1 MYRLEPSF
9 KSFQALTLDKVAP
22 RRLPIYQ
29 KEIGKVNINSLLRII
44 SPSVEASH
52 YLYNFRFA
60 MLNTH
65 SKMIGIPVVKKKK
78 KKTTR
83 TKTKGKQWTI
93 ET

>member
-1 MYRLEPSF
+1 MSALYRLEPSF
-9 KSFQALTLDKVAP
+9 KSFQALTLDKDAP

-60 MLNTH
+60 MLNIH
-65 SKMIGIPVVKKKK
+65 SKMIGILVV
-78 KKTTR
+78 KTTR
-83 TKTKGKQWTI
+83 TKIKGKQWTI